1 MSFFQGSALPNVTE
15 TQTAKETTPSWYSD
29 MATKLSTTGQGFLNK
44 TPDQLVAGYDPLQT
58 QGYGQV
64 SDAASAYKPGLTN
77 ATATANAAAAG
88 ITPERLQQLMN
99 PYTANV
105 VQELARQSGNAL
117 QRNIL
122 PQITGGFV
130 GSGALGSSRYAGAL
144 GQAMTDVSANLAG
157 EQGKLLASGYNSA
170 VDALLKEQQN
180 QTQAGK
186 LQGDLAAQEQALGLT
201 GAGALRAAGAER
213 QKYEQQKLEAPMT
226 TASNVAGLLRGYTV
240 PVDKSQTTVKPGT
253 QGQFGLSDFQKI
265 GTLASLLGGANASGQ
280 IPGLT
285 MAQSNSLRGFVGSGI
300 NSFTNYLQNRANY
313 TGVLGDNGQ
322 SVVDTSNVN
331 APDSWDLQGYTYTP
345 GDYDL
350 VGP

>member
-1 MSFFQGSALPNVTE
+1 MVTG
-15 TQTAKETTPSWYSD
+15 
-29 MATKLSTTGQGFLNK
+29 LSNTGQNFLKK
-44 TPDQLVAGYDPLQT
+44 TSDQLVAGYDPLQT
-58 QGYGQV
+58 QGYNQV
-64 SDAASAYKPGLTN
+64 SDAASAYKPGLAS
-77 ATATANAAAAG
+77 ATQTAKSAAAG

-157 EQGKLLASGYNSA
+157 EQGKLMASGYNSA

-201 GAGALRAAGAER
+201 GAGALRTAGAER

-226 TASNVAGLLRGYTV
+226 TASNVSGLLRGYTV
-240 PVDKSQTTVKPGT
+240 PLDKAQTTVKPGT
-253 QGQFGLSDFQKI
+253 QGQFGLSDLQKI
-265 GTLASLLGGANASGQ
+265 GGIASILGGANTQAL
-280 IPGLT
+280 GLT
-285 MAQSNSLRGFVGSGI
+285 SSQISGLGSAWDSALTALLPYFNSSDTRSPFYV
-300 NSFTNYLQNRANY
+300 AN
-313 TGVLGDNGQ
+313 TENEE
-322 SVVDTSNVN
+322 N
-331 APDSWDLQGYTYTP
+331 AL
-345 GDYDL
+345 
-350 VGP
+350 

>member
-1 MSFFQGSALPNVTE
+1 
-15 TQTAKETTPSWYSD
+15 

-157 EQGKLLASGYNSA
+157 EQGKLLSSGYNSA

-180 QTQAGK
+180 LTQAGK

-201 GAGALRAAGAER
+201 GAGALRTAGAER
-213 QKYEQQKLEAPMT
+213 QKYEQQRLEAPMT

-253 QGQFGLSDFQKI
+253 QGQYGLSDFQKI

-300 NSFTNYLQNRANY
+300 NSFSNYLQNRANY